1 MKRLLLAVSLALVAA
16 AFADVRKSV
25 TFHWEYPAEE
35 LTNVLAFKLYS
46 STDIS
51 VPLTNW
57 TVLTNIVGTV
67 TNITIPIAALDGLTS
82 AEAHTSTGDWRS
94 IMLAICSTAYR
105 HYSELDVAD
114 RPVMFTATMPT
125 MMPAVPATNLRN
137 TRPTI
142 APVDFSMVI
151 SLVTNG

>member
-67 TNITIPIAALDGLTS
+67 TNITIPIQPGK
-82 AEAHTSTGDWRS
+82 RFFV
-94 IMLAICSTAYR
+94 MTASNWWGE
-105 HYSELDVAD
+105 SEFSNVAD
-114 RPVMFTATMPT
+114 
-125 MMPAVPATNLRN
+125 VPAPPCADLNLK
-137 TRPTI
+137 I
-142 APVDFSMVI
+142 K
-151 SLVTNG
+151 